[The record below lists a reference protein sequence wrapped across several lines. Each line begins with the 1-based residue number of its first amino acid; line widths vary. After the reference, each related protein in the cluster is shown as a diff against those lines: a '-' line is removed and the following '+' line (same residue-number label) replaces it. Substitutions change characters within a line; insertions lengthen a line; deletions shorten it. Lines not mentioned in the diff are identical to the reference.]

1 MKKVFILVA
10 FGVISVTQLCFSQI
24 IQINVSQVQDA
35 KIDSV
40 YDVDYFDVI
49 NNSANFI
56 SSPHRNVNVSY
67 EFDLTSKQFKYYY
80 RGNLETEGDI
90 IFSNAG
96 SLHTIYFLIEG
107 YHIGMIVNL
116 DARNEYATWFFI
128 LGDYLELS
136 KFSKFEIVKGS

>member
-24 IQINVSQVQDA
+24 IRINVSQVQDA

-49 NNSANFI
+49 NNSANFV
-56 SSPHRNVNVSY
+56 SSPYRNVNVSY

-90 IFSNAG
+90 VFSNTG

-107 YHIGMIVNL
+107 YHIGMIVNC